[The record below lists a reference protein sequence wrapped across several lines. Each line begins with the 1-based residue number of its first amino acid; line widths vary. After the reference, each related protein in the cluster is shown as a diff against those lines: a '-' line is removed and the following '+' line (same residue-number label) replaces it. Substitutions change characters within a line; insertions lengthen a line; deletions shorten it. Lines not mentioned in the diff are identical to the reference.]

1 MRPADNVRIG
11 GAKERKRS
19 VAGSHDAIAAAG
31 AKNTESYDL
40 IVIGGGGAGLSA
52 ALFGTLNGARVLL
65 LESTEYV
72 GGTTAFS
79 GGTIWIPNTFHAAA
93 VNAQD
98 SVEQAETFLHNA
110 LGNYAA
116 GDMIRA
122 FLEAG
127 PRAVELLDRD
137 TDVKL
142 RPYPLHP
149 DYISD
154 LPGAT
159 MKGRALEPVPFDGR
173 LLGDKFDLVR
183 PPIPEFTILG
193 GMMVDRNDIA
203 HLLNLKKSWASF
215 RYSLALVA
223 RYARDRL
230 RHKRGARLTM
240 GNALIGRLLHSFLKR
255 GGTVWTQAQVD
266 RLITE
271 DGRIA
276 GISLL
281 RDGQRRDVHAVHGVI
296 LASGG
301 FNRNPALRKELVPG
315 VEIHTPG
322 APGHTGAALE
332 LALSAGARIGDRN
345 VENVFWAPVSI
356 RQRADGTKA
365 VFPHFVFDRA
375 KPGTVIVNRSG
386 RRFFNESTS
395 YHLTGKAM
403 IEANRSEPCIPA
415 FLIADHQ
422 AIKTYG
428 LGMVRPGGSG
438 MSFLLRDGYLV
449 KGETLA
455 ELAGKLGIDAMQL
468 DKTVATFNGYAATGI
483 DPDFG
488 RGTTAYERNLG
499 DPKVGPNPTMRPL
512 EKGPFYAVK
521 LYPGDI
527 GASAGLVTDAR
538 ARVLGKNGPIDGLY
552 AIGNDQNSI
561 MAGLYPAPGITLG
574 PAITFAYIAVQD
586 ALAA

>member
-1 MRPADNVRIG
+1 M
-11 GAKERKRS
+11 
-19 VAGSHDAIAAAG
+19 AGSEQGNPAAG
-31 AKNTESYDL
+31 AKGTESYDL
-40 IVIGGGGAGLSA
+40 VVIGGGGAGLSA
-52 ALFGTLNGARVLL
+52 ALFGALHGARVLL
-65 LESTEYV
+65 LESTEYL

-79 GGTIWIPNTFHAAA
+79 GGTIWIPNTFHMAE
-93 VNAQD
+93 VGAQD
-98 SVEQAETFLHNA
+98 SIEQAETYLHAA

-116 GDMIRA
+116 PDMIRA

-127 PRAVELLDRD
+127 PRAVELLDRE

-154 LPGAT
+154 LPGST

-173 LLGDKFDLVR
+173 QLGDSFGLVR
-183 PPIPEFTILG
+183 PPIPEFTILNG
-193 GMMVDRNDIA
+193 LMVDRNDIA

-230 RHKRGARLTM
+230 SRKRGARLTM
-240 GNALIGRLLHSFLKR
+240 GNALIGRLLHSFLQR
-255 GGTVWTQAQVD
+255 GGTVWTEAQVE
-266 RLITE
+266 RLIEE

-276 GISLL
+276 GVSLL
-281 RDGQRRDVHAVHGVI
+281 REGQRHEIHAVHGVI

-301 FNRNPALRKELVPG
+301 FNRNPTLRQELVPD
-315 VEIHTPG
+315 VEIHTPA
-322 APGHTGAALE
+322 APGHKGAALE
-332 LALSAGARIGDRN
+332 LALKAGARMGERN

-375 KPGTVIVNRSG
+375 KPGTLIVNKAG

-403 IEANRSEPCIPA
+403 IEAHRSDPCIPA
-415 FLIADHQ
+415 FLIADRQ
-422 AIKTYG
+422 AITTYG

-438 MSFLLRDGYLV
+438 MPFLLKDGYLL

-455 ELAGKLGIDAMQL
+455 ELASKLGINASQL
-468 DKTVATFNGYAATGI
+468 QKTVETFNGYAATGI
-483 DPDFG
+483 DPEFG
-488 RGTTAYERNLG
+488 RGTTAYQRNLG
-499 DPKVGPNPTMRPL
+499 DAKIGPNPTMRPL

-527 GASAGLVTDAR
+527 GASAGLVTDAH
-538 ARVLGKNGPIDGLY
+538 ARVLGKSGPIVGLY
-552 AIGNDQNSI
+552 AVGNDQNSI

-574 PAITFAYIAVQD
+574 PAITFAYLAVEN

>member
-1 MRPADNVRIG
+1 M
-11 GAKERKRS
+11 
-19 VAGSHDAIAAAG
+19 AGSPDGIASAAAKD
-31 AKNTESYDL
+31 ANVYDL
-40 IVIGGGGAGLSA
+40 VVIGGGGAGLTA
-52 ALFGTLNGARVLL
+52 ALFGTLRGARVLL
-65 LESTEYV
+65 LESTEHV

-79 GGTIWIPNTFHAAA
+79 GGTIWIPNTFHTAE
-93 VNAQD
+93 VGTQD
-98 SVEQAETFLHNA
+98 SVEQAETYLHAA

-116 GDMIRA
+116 PDMIRA

-127 PRAVELLDRD
+127 PRAVELLDRE

-154 LPGAT
+154 LPGST

-173 LLGDKFDLVR
+173 LLGDKFDLIR
-183 PPIPEFTILG
+183 PPIPEFTILNG
-193 GMMVDRNDIA
+193 LMVDRNDIA

-230 RHKRGARLTM
+230 SRKRGARLTM
-240 GNALIGRLLHSFLKR
+240 GNALIGRLLHSFLQR
-255 GGTVWTQAQVD
+255 GGTVWTEAQVD
-266 RLITE
+266 RLIEE

-276 GISLL
+276 GVSLL
-281 RDGQRRDVHAVHGVI
+281 RNGGRQDIHAVHGVI

-301 FNRNPALRKELVPG
+301 FNRNPTLRKELVPDA
-315 VEIHTPG
+315 EIHTPG
-322 APGHTGAALE
+322 APGHKGAALE
-332 LALSAGARIGDRN
+332 LALNAGARMGDRN

-375 KPGTVIVNRSG
+375 KPGTIIVNKAG

-403 IEANRSEPCIPA
+403 IEAHRNEPSIPA

-438 MSFLLRDGYLV
+438 MPFLLKDGYLV

-455 ELAGKLGIDAMQL
+455 ELASKLGVNAPQL
-468 DKTVATFNGYAATGI
+468 QKTVETFNGYAATGI

-488 RGTTAYERNLG
+488 RGTTAYQRNLG
-499 DPKVGPNPTMRPL
+499 DPKHGPNPTMRAL
-512 EKGPFYAVK
+512 ENGPFYAVK

-527 GASAGLVTDAR
+527 GASAGLVTDAH
-538 ARVLGKNGPIDGLY
+538 ARVLGKDGPIAGLY

-574 PAITFAYIAVQD
+574 PAMTFAYIAVQN

>member
-1 MRPADNVRIG
+1 VPLDRRLDA
-11 GAKERKRS
+11 AKERKRA
-19 VAGSHDAIAAAG
+19 VAGSHGAIPAAR
-31 AKNTESYDL
+31 AKNAESYDL

-52 ALFGTLNGARVLL
+52 ALFGTIRGARVLL

-79 GGTIWIPNTFHAAA
+79 GGTIWIPNTFHAAE
-93 VNAQD
+93 VGAQD
-98 SVEQAETFLHNA
+98 SVEQAEIFLHNA
-110 LGNYAA
+110 LGNYAS
-116 GDMIRA
+116 DELIRA
-122 FLEAG
+122 FLVAG
-127 PRAVELLDRD
+127 PRAVELLDRE

-149 DYISD
+149 DYMSD

-183 PPIPEFTILG
+183 PPIPEFTVLNG
-193 GMMVDRNDIA
+193 LMVDRNDIA

-230 RHKRGARLTM
+230 SHKRGARLTM

-266 RLITE
+266 KLIEE

-276 GISLL
+276 GVSLV
-281 RDGQRRDVHAVHGVI
+281 RNGERRDVHAVHGVI

-301 FNRNPALRKELVPG
+301 FNRNPKLRKALLPDA
-315 VEIHTPG
+315 EIHTPG
-322 APGHTGAALE
+322 APGHKGAALE

-375 KPGTVIVNRSG
+375 KPGTVIVNRAG

-422 AIKTYG
+422 AIETYG

-438 MSFLLRDGYLV
+438 MSFLLKDGYLV
-449 KGETLA
+449 KGESLA
-455 ELAGKLGIDAMQL
+455 ELAGQLGMDATQL
-468 DKTVATFNGYAATGI
+468 QKTVEAFNGYAATGI

-499 DPKVGPNPTMRPL
+499 DANVSPNPTMRPL
-512 EKGPFYAVK
+512 KKGPFYAVK

-527 GASAGLVTDAR
+527 GASAGLVTDSH
-538 ARVLGKNGPIDGLY
+538 ARVLGQNGPIGGLY
-552 AIGNDQNSI
+552 AVGNDQNSM
-561 MAGLYPAPGITLG
+561 MAGTYPAPGITLG
-574 PAITFAYIAVQD
+574 PAITFAYIAVED

>member
-1 MRPADNVRIG
+1 MARSSGSIAL
-11 GAKERKRS
+11 AKGE
-19 VAGSHDAIAAAG
+19 
-31 AKNTESYDL
+31 TEKLYDL

-52 ALFGTLNGARVLL
+52 ALFGVLRGARVLL

-79 GGTIWIPNTFHAAA
+79 GGTIWIPNTLHAAA
-93 VNAQD
+93 VGAQD
-98 SVEQAETFLHNA
+98 SVEQAEVFLHNA
-110 LGNYAA
+110 LGNYAS
-116 GDMIRA
+116 GDAIRA
-122 FLEAG
+122 FLTAG
-127 PRAVELLDRD
+127 PRAVEVLDRE

-142 RPYPLHP
+142 RPHPLHP
-149 DYISD
+149 DYLSE

-159 MKGRALEPVPFDGR
+159 MKGRALEPIPFDGR
-173 LLGDKFDLVR
+173 LLGDNLDLVR

-193 GMMVDRNDIA
+193 GLMVDRVDIG
-203 HLLNLKKSWASF
+203 HLLNMKKSWASL
-215 RYSLALVA
+215 RYSASLVA

-230 RHKRGARLTM
+230 GHKRGVRLTM

-255 GGTVWTQAQVD
+255 GGTVWTQARVD
-266 RLITE
+266 QLIE
-271 DGRIA
+271 EKGKIA
-276 GISLL
+276 GVSLI
-281 RDGQRRDVHAVHGVI
+281 RNGKRENIRAAQGVI

-301 FNRNPALRKELVPG
+301 FNRNPTLRKELVPD

-322 APGHTGAALE
+322 APGHKGAAIE
-332 LALSAGARIGDRN
+332 LALGVGARIGDRN
-345 VENVFWAPVSI
+345 MENVFWAPVSI
-356 RQRADGTKA
+356 RKRSDGSTA

-375 KPGTVIVNRSG
+375 KPGTLIVNKAG

-403 IEANRSEPCIPA
+403 IEANRTDPCIPA
-415 FLIADHQ
+415 YLIADHQ

-438 MSFLLRDGYLV
+438 MSFLIKDGYLL
-449 KGETLA
+449 KGETLV
-455 ELAGKLGIDAMQL
+455 ELAQRLGIDATQL
-468 DKTVATFNGYAATGI
+468 QKTVETFNGHAAAGL

-499 DPKVGPNPTMRPL
+499 DPKNGPNPTMRPL
-512 EKGPFYAVK
+512 QNGPFYAVK

-527 GASAGLVTDAR
+527 GASAGLVTDAH
-538 ARVLGKNGPIDGLY
+538 ARVLGKSGPIGGLY
-552 AIGNDQNSI
+552 AVGNDQNSI
-561 MAGLYPAPGITLG
+561 MAGTYPAPGITLG
-574 PAITFAYIAVQD
+574 PAIAFAFIAVED